1 MTQQQQE
8 RRALPQAAVPWPE
21 PRLRALQVEEIYR
34 FAPAATAF
42 SFFGA
47 ILVLGVLIES
57 NDIGRGAVWFLW
69 ATAVTFFRTICIV
82 SYRRRN
88 PESDPVAWGRLVI
101 AANLLAGVQWG
112 VLGTLLFPESAG
124 YLQLFTL
131 MVIICFVAGS
141 VTAYAALRGAH
152 EALSIPATIPS
163 TLYIFFF
170 QSGAHPFAGAM
181 ALFFCFAIVF
191 YAGKLH
197 RQLEQ
202 AFRLQ
207 IERDDLL
214 TLTAMLNEK
223 LQRENQELAHR
234 VAVRGA
240 TAESA
245 RDRAE
250 RLEAL
255 FERSPLPQLECDAA
269 GTIIMGNPA
278 AERLF
283 GLRHEELAGRSLATL
298 IAIPG
303 TELKSLTSTRE
314 AEILGAEALGR
325 EGLHVPCT
333 ASFTPLPASE
343 GGRPGFAV
351 VLTGISV
358 AVA

>member
-1 MTQQQQE
+1 MPEQQQE
-8 RRALPQAAVPWPE
+8 RRAPPQADIQWPE
-21 PRLRALQVEEIYR
+21 PRLRALEVEEIYR
-34 FAPAATAF
+34 FAPTATAF

-47 ILVLGVLIES
+47 ILVLGVLIEN

-69 ATAVTFFRTICIV
+69 ATAVTFFRSLCIV

-163 TLYIFFF
+163 TIYIFFF

-245 RDRAE
+245 RYRAE

-269 GTIIMGNPA
+269 GRIIMGNPT

-303 TELKSLTSTRE
+303 TELKSPPSTTE
-314 AEILGAEALGR
+314 PEILGA
-325 EGLHVPCT
+325 
-333 ASFTPLPASE
+333 
-343 GGRPGFAV
+343 
-351 VLTGISV
+351 
-358 AVA
+358 AVARRAGLPVPWHAR